1 MKRLINLRNLAAI
14 VVAVSMMGWTNVNAQ
29 EQGKTMP
36 PPKKTKELLK
46 TPKREKGMLDTT
58 KTVTPKKSLP
68 DSKAIPP
75 PKMEDKATGEKHSG
89 FDVFLD
95 KDKKKY
101 YLDKD
106 GKKIFLNEK

>member
-29 EQGKTMP
+29 EQSKTIP

-46 TPKREKGMLDTT
+46 TPKRENGMLDTT
-58 KTVTPKKSLP
+58 KNVTPKKSLP
-68 DSKAIPP
+68 DSKTVPS
-75 PKMEDKATGEKHSG
+75 PKMEDKATGEKHNG
-89 FDVFLD
+89 FDVLLD

-106 GKKIFLNEK
+106 GKKVFLDGK

>member
-29 EQGKTMP
+29 EQSKTPP

-46 TPKREKGMLDTT
+46 SPKRESDKPDTT
-58 KTVTPKKSLP
+58 KVITPKKSLP
-68 DSKAIPP
+68 DSKAVPS
-75 PKMEDKATGEKHSG
+75 PKMEDKATGEKYNG
-89 FDVFLD
+89 FEVFLN

-101 YLDKD
+101 YLNKE
-106 GKKIFLNEK
+106 GKKIFLDEE